1 MDGPK
6 CHEILE
12 EFMAMVSMSNVHID
26 KRLHDYDQHL
36 GGGLLDLKYHDD
48 VEICLS
54 SWPGSQGVA
63 RVQ

>member
-1 MDGPK
+1 MTEMDGPK

-48 VEICLS
+48 VEI
-54 SWPGSQGVA
+54 
-63 RVQ
+63 